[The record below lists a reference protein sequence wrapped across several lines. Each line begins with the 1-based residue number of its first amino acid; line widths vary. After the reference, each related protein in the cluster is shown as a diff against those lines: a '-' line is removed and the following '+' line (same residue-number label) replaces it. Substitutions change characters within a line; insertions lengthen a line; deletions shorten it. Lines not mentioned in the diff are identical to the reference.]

1 MGFKDIMDKLLNGT
15 DDEGVEETG
24 YSEDVFDTESQPRS
38 FRMPRRGRRDDDD
51 TPSFGRN
58 PRRSDYDQ
66 MLDDEYSQDRERRY
80 QPRARRAPAAESE
93 FDKVVDIHTT
103 AKLQVVLSKP
113 DRFENASDI
122 ADNLNEKR
130 TVVLNLDSCDEK
142 IARRLVDFL
151 SGVAYANGGQIKK
164 VAANTFIITP
174 YNVDVS
180 GDLIDELETTGIF
193 F

>member
-15 DDEGVEETG
+15 DGVDVDDKG
-24 YSEDVFDTESQPRS
+24 YSEPVFDSEPKSRHSQ
-38 FRMPRRGRRDDDD
+38 RRVRRDEEE
-51 TPSFGRN
+51 TPSFNRN
-58 PRRSDYDQ
+58 SRRSDYDK
-66 MLDDEYSQDRERRY
+66 MIEEEYSQERDRHY
-80 QPRARRAPAAESE
+80 PPHPKKTPGSE
-93 FDKVVDIHTT
+93 PEYDKVVDIHTT

-113 DRFENASDI
+113 DRFDNASEI

>member
-1 MGFKDIMDKLLNGT
+1 MGFKDIMDRLLNGPDDDGT
-15 DDEGVEETG
+15 DDTG
-24 YSEDVFDTESQPRS
+24 YSEDVFDNEPQARPSRSQ
-38 FRMPRRGRRDDDD
+38 RRNRRDDDD
-51 TPSFGRN
+51 TPSFNRN
-58 PRRSDYDQ
+58 QKRSEYDQ
-66 MLDDEYSQDRERRY
+66 LLDDDYAPERERRY
-80 QPRARRAPAAESE
+80 QPRTRRMPVDSE
-93 FDKVVDIHTT
+93 PDKVVDIHTT

-113 DRFENASDI
+113 DRFDNASDI